1 MKKATL
7 ILGMHRSGTSCL
19 TGSLQQMG
27 LFLGEVYTENP
38 FNRKGNRENGRIMN
52 LNNALLERNGG
63 SWCSTP
69 TTIGW
74 DESHALERDAIIH
87 DMAEASGGSVWGFK
101 DPRCLFTFPF
111 WAEGL
116 DGFQLVGTFRHPVSV
131 AQSLY
136 FRNQIPLDE
145 GLALWCAY
153 NERLLELLQRY
164 RFPLVSF
171 DVEADQYLASV
182 ERVAVYLGLT
192 GSPNEDQT
200 FFEESLRKQR
210 GHCTEPVPDT
220 CLPLYQPLQ
229 EFCLLQ
235 TAKL

>member
-1 MKKATL
+1 MKPVL

-27 LFLGEVYTENP
+27 LFLGDVHTCNP
-38 FNRKGNRENGRIMN
+38 FNLKGNRESDRIVV
-52 LNNALLERNGG
+52 LNNTILEKNAGE
-63 SWCSTP
+63 WCSPP
-69 TTIGW
+69 TTMEW
-74 DESHALERDAIIH
+74 DESDALERDTIIH
-87 DMAEASGGSVWGFK
+87 DMTEASGGAIWGFK

-116 DGFQLVGTFRHPVSV
+116 DDFQSVGTFRHPVSV

-153 NERLLELLQRY
+153 NERLLELLQQY
-164 RFPLVSF
+164 HFPLVSF
-171 DVEADQYLASV
+171 DVGADQYLASV
-182 ERVAVYLGLT
+182 ESVAAYLGLT

-210 GHCTEPVPDT
+210 GYCAEPVPDT
-220 CLPLYQPLQ
+220 CLALYQALQ

>member
-1 MKKATL
+1 
-7 ILGMHRSGTSCL
+7 
-19 TGSLQQMG
+19 MG

-38 FNRKGNRENGRIMN
+38 FNLKGNRESERIVV
-52 LNNALLERNGG
+52 LNNTVLEKNGG
-63 SWCSTP
+63 VWCSPP

-74 DESHALERDAIIH
+74 DEAQVLERDAIIR
-87 DMAEASGGSVWGFK
+87 DMTVASGGSMWGFK

-116 DGFQLVGTFRHPVSV
+116 GDFQLVGTFRHPLSV

-145 GLALWCAY
+145 GLALWRAY
-153 NERLLELLQRY
+153 NERLLELLQCY

-171 DVEADQYLASV
+171 DVDADQYLASV
-182 ERVAVYLGLT
+182 KRVAAYLGLS
-192 GSPNEDQT
+192 GGPVEGHT

-210 GHCTEPVPDT
+210 EYCAEPVPDD
-220 CLPLYQPLQ
+220 CRALYLALQ
-229 EFCLLQ
+229 DFYLLN
-235 TAKL
+235 L